1 MELGHPVWRTRV
13 VNGDSLE
20 LRKAA
25 AALALA
31 LLLLNILDV
40 TVTNF
45 NIENLAAVEM
55 NPLMA
60 PMIGTPWAVI
70 FKIGVP
76 VAIIAM
82 AIWGRTFRL
91 LGVLRVVV
99 VIYLAVVI
107 LGVGQIV
114 YSLV

>member
-1 MELGHPVWRTRV
+1 MDIGQPVWRTRV
-13 VNGDSLE
+13 VNGDSPE

-45 NIENLAAVEM
+45 NIANLAAVEM

-60 PMIGTPWAVI
+60 PMIGTPWAFI
-70 FKIGVP
+70 FKVGVP
-76 VAIIAM
+76 LAIIAM

-91 LGVLRVVV
+91 LGLLRVVV
-99 VIYLAVVI
+99 AIYLAVVI
-107 LGVGQIV
+107 LGIGQIV
-114 YSLV
+114 YVIV